1 MKKPTP
7 KKSSARAVLA
17 RLFGAS
23 ATGIAIEKSVLT
35 GYAMVDGRKVCVIG
49 TCDGTYIDNE
59 AALRLAAHVIQCI
72 ERQPK
77 TPIVML
83 VDSAGQEP
91 NRVAEMLG
99 LASYFGHLLS
109 CLELARRKGHKL
121 LTVATGQAVGGA
133 FLCYGMF
140 ADRIYALDSASVG
153 LMPIAA
159 MSAVT
164 KIPAPVLEKLSKTMP
179 SLEFG
184 AAPFALLGGVEEV
197 WSEKDD
203 VPAKLAQALANSS
216 TEDNRAELG
225 KKRGGRKLALDIRQ
239 KVLAESAR

>member
-1 MKKPTP
+1 MKAQSPRILLGK
-7 KKSSARAVLA
+7 
-17 RLFGAS
+17 LFGAS
-23 ATGIAIEKSVLT
+23 AKGIAVEKSILT
-35 GYAMVDGRKVCVIG
+35 GYAQVGGKDVCVIG
-49 TCDGTYIDNE
+49 TCNGTYIGNE
-59 AALRLAAHVIQCI
+59 AALVLAAHVIDCI
-72 ERQPK
+72 ERRPR

-91 NRVAEMLG
+91 NRVDEMLG

-121 LTVATGQAVGGA
+121 LTIATGKAVGGA

-153 LMPIAA
+153 LMPIEA

-164 KIPAPVLEKLSKTMP
+164 KIPVPVLQKLAKTMP

-197 WSEKDD
+197 WPADAD
-203 VPAKLAQALANSS
+203 LQAKLAGAIAAAAVD
-216 TEDNRAELG
+216 DNRAALG
-225 KKRGGRKLALDIRQ
+225 KKRGGRKLALDIRNR
-239 KVLAESAR
+239 VLAESAK

>member
-7 KKSSARAVLA
+7 KKPSARTVLV

-23 ATGIAIEKSVLT
+23 AKGIDIEKSVLT
-35 GYAMVDGRKVCVIG
+35 GYAAVDGKKVCVIG
-49 TCDGTYIDNE
+49 TCDGTYIDNS
-59 AALRLAAHVIQCI
+59 AALRLAAHVIECI
-72 ERQPK
+72 EKQPK

-121 LTVATGQAVGGA
+121 ITVATGQAVGGA

-197 WSEKDD
+197 WSASDD
-203 VPAKLAQALANSS
+203 IQAKLAAAITASS

-225 KKRGGRKLALDIRQ
+225 KKRGGRKLALDIRK

>member
-7 KKSSARAVLA
+7 KKPSARAVLA

-35 GYAMVDGRKVCVIG
+35 GYAMVDGAKVCVIG
-49 TCDGTYIDNE
+49 TCDGSYIDNQ

-72 ERQPK
+72 EHQPK

-197 WSEKDD
+197 WSAEDD

-225 KKRGGRKLALDIRQ
+225 KKHGGRKLALDIRQ

>member
-7 KKSSARAVLA
+7 KKPSARAVLA

-23 ATGIAIEKSVLT
+23 AKDIAIEKSVLT
-35 GYAMVDGRKVCVIG
+35 GYAAVDGKKVCVIG
-49 TCDGTYIDNE
+49 TCDGTYIDNA

-72 ERQPK
+72 ERAPK

-121 LTVATGQAVGGA
+121 ITVATGQAVGGA

-197 WSEKDD
+197 WSANDD
-203 VPAKLAQALANSS
+203 IQAKLAAAIVASS

-225 KKRGGRKLALDIRQ
+225 KKRGGRKLALYIRK
-239 KVLAESAR
+239 KVLADSAR

>member
-7 KKSSARAVLA
+7 KKPSARAVLA
-17 RLFGAS
+17 RLFGPS
-23 ATGIAIEKSVLT
+23 AKGIAIEKSVLT
-35 GYAMVDGRKVCVIG
+35 GYAAVDGKKVCVIG
-49 TCDGTYIDNE
+49 TCDGTYIDNA
-59 AALRLAAHVIQCI
+59 AALRLAAHVIGCI
-72 ERQPK
+72 EKQPR

-83 VDSAGQEP
+83 VDSAGQVP

-121 LTVATGQAVGGA
+121 ITVATGQAVGGA

-140 ADRIYALDSASVG
+140 ADRIYALDQASVG

-197 WSEKDD
+197 WSETDD
-203 VPAKLAQALANSS
+203 VQARLAAAIAASS
-216 TEDNRAELG
+216 VEDDRAELG
-225 KKRGGRKLALDIRQ
+225 KKRGGRKLALDIRK

>member
-1 MKKPTP
+1 MKKPTS
-7 KKSSARAVLA
+7 KKPSARAVLA

-23 ATGIAIEKSVLT
+23 AKGIAIEKSVLT
-35 GYAMVDGRKVCVIG
+35 GYAEVGGTKVCVIG
-49 TCDGTYIDNE
+49 TCDGTYIDN
-59 AALRLAAHVIQCI
+59 AAGLRLAAHVIECI
-72 ERQPK
+72 ERAPK

-99 LASYFGHLLS
+99 LASYFGHLLA

-121 LTVATGQAVGGA
+121 ITVATGQAVGGA

-197 WSEKDD
+197 WSANDD
-203 VPAKLAQALANSS
+203 VQAKLAAAIAASS

-225 KKRGGRKLALDIRQ
+225 KQRGGRKLALDIRK
-239 KVLAESAR
+239 KVLADSAR

>member
-7 KKSSARAVLA
+7 KKPSARAVLA

-23 ATGIAIEKSVLT
+23 ATGIAIEKSVLA
-35 GYAMVDGRKVCVIG
+35 GYAMVGGNKVCVIG
-49 TCDGTYIDNE
+49 TCDGTYFDNG

-72 ERQPK
+72 ERQPR

-109 CLELARRKGHKL
+109 CLQLARRKGHKL
-121 LTVATGQAVGGA
+121 ITVATGQAVGGA

-140 ADRIYALDSASVG
+140 ADRIYALESASVG

-184 AAPFALLGGVEEV
+184 AEPFALLGGVEEV
-197 WSEKDD
+197 WSANDD
-203 VPAKLAQALANSS
+203 VQAKLANAIASSS

-239 KVLAESAR
+239 RVLAESAR

>member
-7 KKSSARAVLA
+7 KKPSARAVLA
-17 RLFGAS
+17 RLFGD
-23 ATGIAIEKSVLT
+23 TVEGIDIEKSVLT
-35 GYAMVDGRKVCVIG
+35 GYAAVDGKKVCVIG
-49 TCDGTYIDNE
+49 TCDGTYIDNG
-59 AALRLAAHVIQCI
+59 AALRLAAHVIECI
-72 ERQPK
+72 EKQPK

-121 LTVATGQAVGGA
+121 ITVATGQAVGGA

-140 ADRIYALDSASVG
+140 AYRIYALDSASVG

-164 KIPAPVLEKLSKTMP
+164 KIPAAVLEKLSKTMP

-197 WSEKDD
+197 WSADDD
-203 VPAKLAQALANSS
+203 VQAKLASAIARSS
-216 TEDNRAELG
+216 TADNRAELG

-239 KVLAESAR
+239 RVLAQSAR

>member
-7 KKSSARAVLA
+7 KKPSARAVLA

-109 CLELARRKGHKL
+109 CLQLARRKGHKL
-121 LTVATGQAVGGA
+121 ITVATGQAVGGA

-184 AAPFALLGGVEEV
+184 AAPFALLGGVEEL
-197 WSEKDD
+197 WSETDD
-203 VPAKLAQALANSS
+203 IPAKLANAIATST

-225 KKRGGRKLALDIRQ
+225 KKRGGRKLALDIRK

>member
-7 KKSSARAVLA
+7 KKPSARAVLA

-23 ATGIAIEKSVLT
+23 ATGIAIEKSVLA
-35 GYAMVDGRKVCVIG
+35 GYAMVGGNKVCVIG

-109 CLELARRKGHKL
+109 CLQLARRKGHKL
-121 LTVATGQAVGGA
+121 ITVATGQAVGGA

-140 ADRIYALDSASVG
+140 ADRIYALESASVG

-184 AAPFALLGGVEEV
+184 AAPFALLGGVEAV
-197 WSEKDD
+197 WKSSDD
-203 VPAKLAQALANSS
+203 LAARLAAAIASA
-216 TEDNRAELG
+216 TTDDHRAALG
-225 KKRGGRKLALDIRQ
+225 KQRGGRTMALDVQNR
-239 KVLAESAR
+239 VLAESAK

>member
-1 MKKPTP
+1 MKKPTS
-7 KKSSARAVLA
+7 KKPSARVVLA

-23 ATGIAIEKSVLT
+23 AKGIATDKSVLT
-35 GYAMVDGRKVCVIG
+35 GYATVGGAGVCVIG
-49 TCDGTYIDNE
+49 TCDGTYIDNA
-59 AALRLAAHVIQCI
+59 AALRLAAHVIECV
-72 ERQPK
+72 ERHPR

-121 LTVATGQAVGGA
+121 ITIATGQAVGGA
-133 FLCYGMF
+133 FICYGMF
-140 ADRIYALDSASVG
+140 GDRIYALDSARVG
-153 LMPIAA
+153 LMPVEA

-164 KIPAPVLEKLSKTMP
+164 KIPVAVLRKLSKTMP

-184 AAPFALLGGVEEV
+184 AKPFALLGGVQEV
-197 WSEKDD
+197 WSGKDD
-203 VPAKLAQALANSS
+203 VQAKLANAIANAS
-216 TEDNRAELG
+216 TDDNRAELG
-225 KKRGGRKLALDIRQ
+225 KKRGGRKLALDIRK
-239 KVLAESAR
+239 KVLAASLR

>member
-7 KKSSARAVLA
+7 KKPSARTVLV

-23 ATGIAIEKSVLT
+23 AKGIDIEKSVLT
-35 GYAMVDGRKVCVIG
+35 GYAAVDGKKVCVIG
-49 TCDGTYIDNE
+49 TCDGTYINNS
-59 AALRLAAHVIQCI
+59 AALRLAAHVIECI
-72 ERQPK
+72 EKQPK

-121 LTVATGQAVGGA
+121 ITVATGQAVGGA

-197 WSEKDD
+197 WSASDD
-203 VPAKLAQALANSS
+203 IQAKLAAAITASS

-225 KKRGGRKLALDIRQ
+225 KKRGGRKLALDIRK

>member
-1 MKKPTP
+1 MKAQSP
-7 KKSSARAVLA
+7 RVLLGK
-17 RLFGAS
+17 LFGAS
-23 ATGIAIEKSVLT
+23 AKGIAVEKSLLT
-35 GYAMVDGRKVCVIG
+35 GYAQVGGNDVCVIG
-49 TCDGTYIDNE
+49 TCNGTYIGNE
-59 AALRLAAHVIQCI
+59 AALVLAAHVIDCI
-72 ERQPK
+72 ERRPR

-91 NRVAEMLG
+91 NRVDEMLG

-121 LTVATGQAVGGA
+121 LTIATGKAVGGA

-153 LMPIAA
+153 LMPIEA

-164 KIPAPVLEKLSKTMP
+164 KIPVPVLRKLAKTMP

-197 WSEKDD
+197 WPADAD
-203 VPAKLAQALANSS
+203 LQAKLAGAIAAAAVD
-216 TEDNRAELG
+216 DNRAALG
-225 KKRGGRKLALDIRQ
+225 KKRGGRKLALDIRNR
-239 KVLAESAR
+239 VLAESAK

>member
-7 KKSSARAVLA
+7 RAVLA
-17 RLFGAS
+17 RLFGSS
-23 ATGIAIEKSVLT
+23 ARGIAIEKNILT
-35 GYAMVDGRKVCVIG
+35 GYASASGTDVCVIG
-49 TCDGTYIDNE
+49 TAGGTYIDNA
-59 AALRLAAHVIQCI
+59 AALRLAGHVIECV
-72 ERQPK
+72 ERHPRL
-77 TPIVML
+77 PIVML

-99 LASYFGHLLS
+99 LVSYFGHLLS

-121 LTVATGQAVGGA
+121 ITLATGQAVGGA

-153 LMPIAA
+153 LMPVEA

-164 KIPAPVLEKLSKTMP
+164 KIPVPVLRKLSKTMP

-184 AAPFALLGGVEEV
+184 ARPFALLGGVQEV
-197 WSEKDD
+197 WSGSDD
-203 VPAKLAQALANSS
+203 LATKLAHAIAASTNEDERAALGA
-216 TEDNRAELG
+216 
-225 KKRGGRKLALDIRQ
+225 KRGGRKLALDIRR
-239 KVLAESAR
+239 KVLAQAAK

>member
-7 KKSSARAVLA
+7 KKPSARTVLA

-23 ATGIAIEKSVLT
+23 AKGIDIEKSVLT
-35 GYAMVDGRKVCVIG
+35 GYAAVDGKKVCVIG
-49 TCDGTYIDNE
+49 TCDGTYIDNG
-59 AALRLAAHVIQCI
+59 AALRLAAHVIECI
-72 ERQPK
+72 EKQPK

-121 LTVATGQAVGGA
+121 ITVATGQAVGGA

-164 KIPAPVLEKLSKTMP
+164 KIPAAVLEKLSKTMP

-197 WSEKDD
+197 WSADDD
-203 VPAKLAQALANSS
+203 VQAKLASAIARSS
-216 TEDNRAELG
+216 TEDNRSELG

-239 KVLAESAR
+239 RVLAQSAR

>member
-7 KKSSARAVLA
+7 KKPSARAVLA
-17 RLFGAS
+17 RLFGPS
-23 ATGIAIEKSVLT
+23 AKGIAIEKSVLT
-35 GYAMVDGRKVCVIG
+35 GYAAVDGKKVCVIG
-49 TCDGTYIDNE
+49 TCDGTYIDNA
-59 AALRLAAHVIQCI
+59 AALRLAAHVIGCI
-72 ERQPK
+72 EKQPR

-121 LTVATGQAVGGA
+121 ITVATGQAVGGA

-140 ADRIYALDSASVG
+140 ADRIYALDQASVG

-164 KIPAPVLEKLSKTMP
+164 KIPAPVLEKLSNTMP

-197 WSEKDD
+197 WSETDD
-203 VPAKLAQALANSS
+203 VQARLAAAIAASS
-216 TEDNRAELG
+216 VEDNRAELG
-225 KKRGGRKLALDIRQ
+225 KKRGGRKLALDIRK

>member
-7 KKSSARAVLA
+7 KKPSARSVLA

-23 ATGIAIEKSVLT
+23 AKGIVIEKSVLT
-35 GYAMVDGRKVCVIG
+35 GYAAVDGKKVCVIG
-49 TCDGTYIDNE
+49 TCDGTYIDNA
-59 AALRLAAHVIQCI
+59 AALRLAAHVIECI
-72 ERQPK
+72 EKQPK

-109 CLELARRKGHKL
+109 CLELARRKRHKL
-121 LTVATGQAVGGA
+121 ITVATGQAVGGA

-140 ADRIYALDSASVG
+140 ADRIYALDQASVG

-164 KIPAPVLEKLSKTMP
+164 KIPASVLEKLSKTMP

-197 WSEKDD
+197 WPAKDD
-203 VPAKLAQALANSS
+203 VQARLATAIAASS
-216 TEDNRAELG
+216 VEDNRAELG
-225 KKRGGRKLALDIRQ
+225 KQRGGRKLALDVRQ
-239 KVLAESAR
+239 RVLAESAR